1 MSSAFHIHI
10 GGAGVMM
17 GDMLWKLYDKEHNE
31 TTQKNY
37 IYDQVDENYH
47 PLALFA
53 DLDDR
58 MIYEV
63 QRNKQI
69 KFKKHSFVYGK
80 EDSSNVYS
88 RGRYTV
94 GKYLID
100 QGLDFIRKQ
109 VETMDRLDQFLITA
123 SISGGTGS
131 GFSSQLIDSLRY
143 DYGIKVKQNGFIL
156 FPSSQMSN
164 NVLEIYNSIFSIY
177 MTLEHFD
184 SIIMF
189 DNQSIYNVIDQQLDL
204 DYVDYSHLN
213 NVIAQII
220 SSYTGLR
227 RFNNI
232 NNSKLFQNI
241 CPYPDLHYII
251 PSYGKMSL
259 INDYTRKKQNQTE
272 FIKYLTQKE
281 IKLYQCPKNP
291 KHLSTTLLFRQKE
304 ENNFYG
310 KFDLTLQNLEHF
322 YQQNPL
328 VFQCTS
334 SNYQILPE
342 LAEMKQTG
350 IFFSN
355 DASISNRFNL
365 LGKQWDQLYAKRAF
379 GWVYIREGLEECEF
393 QEGRDILKSLEKDY
407 SGIIDASDSSNQNNF
422 NDEL

>member
-1 MSSAFHIHI
+1 
-10 GGAGVMM
+10 
-17 GDMLWKLYDKEHNE
+17 
-31 TTQKNY
+31 
-37 IYDQVDENYH
+37 
-47 PLALFA
+47 
-53 DLDDR
+53 
-58 MIYEV
+58 
-63 QRNKQI
+63 
-69 KFKKHSFVYGK
+69 
-80 EDSSNVYS
+80 
-88 RGRYTV
+88 
-94 GKYLID
+94 
-100 QGLDFIRKQ
+100 
-109 VETMDRLDQFLITA
+109 
-123 SISGGTGS
+123 
-131 GFSSQLIDSLRY
+131 
-143 DYGIKVKQNGFIL
+143 
-156 FPSSQMSN
+156 
-164 NVLEIYNSIFSIY
+164 

-184 SIIMF
+184 RIIMF

-241 CPYPDLHYII
+241 CPYSDLHYII

-259 INDYTRKKQNQTE
+259 INDYTRNKQNQTE
-272 FIKYLTQKE
+272 FIKYLIQKE
-281 IKLYQCPKNP
+281 IKLYQCTKNP

-310 KFDLTLQNLEHF
+310 KFNLTLQNLEHF

-379 GWVYIREGLEECEF
+379 GWVYVGEGLEECEF
-393 QEGRDILKSLEKDY
+393 QEGRNILESLEKSY
-407 SGIIDASDSSNQNNF
+407 SGIIDAPDSSNQNNF